1 MRPAAM
7 TRIAL
12 MAALT
17 AIGAQISIPLP
28 FTPVPFTLQVPM
40 VVLAGLLLG
49 VRYGA
54 LSQAVYLLV
63 GAVGVPVFAQFSGG
77 IGVLAGPTGGY
88 LVSYPFAAAVAG
100 LAAGTVL
107 GSPRRRAVVSGT
119 AYGLLGLV
127 AIYALGATWLGVQA
141 SLPPV
146 AAITGGVLP
155 FVPFDVV
162 KVVLAA
168 LVAAAVAPQIAPLL
182 DESRRKGGSAPRVR

>member
-1 MRPAAM
+1 MKTAAM

-54 LSQAVYLLV
+54 LSQVVYLLV

-88 LVSYPFAAAVAG
+88 LVSFPFAAAIAG
-100 LAAGTVL
+100 LAAGAVL
-107 GSPRRRAVVSGT
+107 SSPRRRAVVSGT
-119 AYGLLGLV
+119 IYGLLGLV
-127 AIYALGATWLGVQA
+127 AIYAIGATWLGVQA

-155 FVPFDVV
+155 FVPFDIV
-162 KVVLAA
+162 KVVIAA

-182 DESRRKGGSAPRVR
+182 DDAHRKRGPRVR